1 MERKFGSEGAVEEK
15 NKEEKIL
22 EEFPFKRG
30 DKVSVKNN
38 ETGKVENWW
47 LFIGWDEKTGKAEVQ
62 NLEGFIKKVDR
73 NTLLRP
79 QK

>member
-1 MERKFGSEGAVEEK
+1 MERKFDSERAADEK
-15 NKEEKIL
+15 NTEEKIL
-22 EEFPFKRG
+22 EEFPFKAG

-47 LFIGWDEKTGKAEVQ
+47 LFIGWDQKTGKAEVQ

-73 NTLLRP
+73 DTLLTP